1 MRSPRLLF
9 AVAVAALGL
18 GVAAPAAH
26 AAQPC
31 WKRVIVDWS
40 KDQVI
45 NGKHYS
51 PHCLRMAMK
60 KAPED
65 LKDYSP
71 ILDDI
76 NAALLDAVAIRGGGN
91 GGGNG
96 PGGGG
101 PNGSPTGTAGS
112 GNGTN
117 QAANAAKTISPEAK
131 RAVTD
136 AGTAASAPGRSHPI
150 PLPLILLAC
159 VLGISALAAGSPPL
173 IKRFRTRFP
182 RLRPAPGSVRP
193 PA

>member
-1 MRSPRLLF
+1 MRSPRLLL
-9 AVAVAALGL
+9 AVAVAALGIS
-18 GVAAPAAH
+18 VAAPSAH

-31 WKRVIVDWS
+31 WKRVIADWT
-40 KDQVI
+40 KDGVI
-45 NGKHYS
+45 SARYS
-51 PHCLRMAMK
+51 PHCLRTAAK

-65 LKDYSP
+65 LKDYSS

-76 NAALLDAVAIRGGGN
+76 NAALLNALAIRGGHN

-96 PGGGG
+96 SGGG
-101 PNGSPTGTAGS
+101 PNGSAPGS
-112 GNGTN
+112 GVSGATN
-117 QAANAAKTISPEAK
+117 HPANTAKSISPEAK
-131 RAVTD
+131 RAVAD
-136 AGTAASAPGRSHPI
+136 AGTPASAPGRSHPI

-173 IKRFRTRFP
+173 IRRFRTRFP